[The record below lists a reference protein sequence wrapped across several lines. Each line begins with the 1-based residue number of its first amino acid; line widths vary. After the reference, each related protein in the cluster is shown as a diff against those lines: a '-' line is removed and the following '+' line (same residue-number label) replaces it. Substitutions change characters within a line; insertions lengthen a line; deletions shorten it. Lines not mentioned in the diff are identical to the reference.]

1 MPKNVL
7 RGLSPKFM
15 NLALVVVAAGLLL
28 FTGYLVLAN
37 YRSQVQLRGTAV
49 ERFEHS
55 TGQRAAALSHFF
67 NERLDD
73 LHNVAD
79 SRVVDVYFENQALGM
94 SMIYGLRASL
104 VAIQQR
110 LLRLLHSKTYN
121 GQPVYKTIM
130 LLDSDG
136 KVLVGSQE
144 SPAEATAGQMP
155 LSATLEAQSTL
166 PPITIDD
173 KSFVLSQPV
182 FFKKKIVGWVAGW
195 IDPHYLCD
203 QLAEKRGG
211 DLCAAGVIVCNSS
224 LYSFE
229 NDGFLSSGKQFDLI
243 EQLPIGRT
251 QPLNLSPGRNRSAD
265 KLAFKIPVVN
275 TPLTYIGLISTE
287 DVFGH
292 TAPWQIPAALAV
304 ILVLLFCGMI
314 FLWRQNTINL
324 VLQARLDEAAKRQKE
339 IAEKNLGLE
348 NQIRKRR
355 EIETRL
361 RDSELR
367 FRNLIESVKDWFW
380 EVDPEGAYTYAGPQV
395 KALLG
400 YNPEDVLGKTPFD
413 FMTPEERARVEKIF
427 RKLVAE
433 RKAIDL
439 LKNTLTHKDG
449 RQVVVE
455 TSGTPIYDAQARF
468 CGFRG
473 TDRDIT
479 EKAKLEEHLQQSQK
493 MESIGTLAGGI
504 AHDFNNILGI
514 MVGNAELALDDVP
527 PWNPGHRNL
536 KEIKTAG
543 LRAAHIVKQLL
554 SFSRKSEQKLR
565 PVEIKA
571 IIQDSLNLLR
581 ATIPVTIEIREN
593 FATAEGTIL
602 ADPIQ
607 INQVIMN
614 LCINASQAMEEK
626 GGIIEV
632 SAGRVALTGLSAKED
647 PGLRDGDYMKISV
660 RDTGQGI
667 DPLIIDKIFDPYFT
681 TKEVGRG
688 SGMGLAVV
696 HGIVKNHDGGITV
709 NSIEGRGA
717 TFNVFF
723 PLAER
728 TAEAETPEVEAL
740 QLGQETILVVDD
752 EPSIVKM
759 TAQMLQRLG
768 YHVEAR
774 VNPQEAI
781 EQLQSGSQRI
791 DLVISDMT
799 MPQMTGIQLFEQV
812 KKIQPDIPVIICTGH
827 SDLIDPEKA
836 QELGVA
842 ALAMKPITKHTI
854 AKTIRA
860 VLDGH

>member
-1 MPKNVL
+1 M
-7 RGLSPKFM
+7 RI
-15 NLALVVVAAGLLL
+15 ALVLVAAGLLL

-37 YRSQVQLRGTAV
+37 YRSQVQLRATAV
-49 ERFEHS
+49 ERFERS
-55 TGQRAAALSHFF
+55 TSQRAAALSHFF

-73 LHNVAD
+73 LRNLAG

-94 SMIYGLRASL
+94 SMVYGLRASL
-104 VAIQQR
+104 VAIQQQLHR
-110 LLRLLHSKTYN
+110 LIQNKTYN
-121 GQPVYKTIM
+121 GQPIYNTLM
-130 LLDSDG
+130 LLDDEG
-136 KVLVGSQE
+136 KVLIGSQE
-144 SPAEATAGQMP
+144 APSGGAVEQTPLGEALA
-155 LSATLEAQSTL
+155 AQSTV
-166 PPITIDD
+166 PPIVIGQQ
-173 KSFVLSQPV
+173 SFMLSAPI

-203 QLAEKRGG
+203 QLSEKKNGS
-211 DLCAAGVIVCNSS
+211 LCAEGVIFCNGR
-224 LYSFE
+224 LYSFDPIHLATTE
-229 NDGFLSSGKQFDLI
+229 KEFEQIDRMPLGKTQTLKLN
-243 EQLPIGRT
+243 QGRKAVD
-251 QPLNLSPGRNRSAD
+251 R
-265 KLAFKIPVVN
+265 KLAFKAPIAN
-275 TPLTYIGLISTE
+275 TPLTYLGLISTE
-287 DVFGH
+287 DVFGR
-292 TAPWQIPAALAV
+292 TAPWHIPAALAV
-304 ILVLLFCGMI
+304 IMVVLFCGLI

-324 VLQARLDEAAKRQKE
+324 VLQARLDEAAKREKE
-339 IAEKNLGLE
+339 IAEKNLGLK

-361 RDSELR
+361 RESELR
-367 FRNLIESVKDWFW
+367 FRNLIENVKDWFW
-380 EVDPEGAYTYAGPQV
+380 EVDPKGVYTYAGPQV
-395 KALLG
+395 KVLLG
-400 YNPEDVLGKTPFD
+400 YEPNEVLGKTPFD

-427 RKLVAE
+427 RKLVAG
-433 RKAIDL
+433 RRAIDL
-439 LKNTLTHKDG
+439 LKNTLVHKDG
-449 RQVVVE
+449 RKVVVE

-479 EKAKLEEHLQQSQK
+479 EKAKLEEHLQHSQK

-527 PWNPGHRNL
+527 PWNPGYRNV

-554 SFSRKSEQKLR
+554 SFSRKSEQQLK

-581 ATIPVTIEIREN
+581 ATIPVTIELREN

-614 LCINASQAMEEK
+614 LCINASQAMEDK

-632 SAGRVALTGLSAKED
+632 SAGRVALEGRSTKED
-647 PGLRDGDYMKISV
+647 PGLPDGDYMKISV
-660 RDTGQGI
+660 RDTGKGI
-667 DPLIIDKIFDPYFT
+667 DPQIIDKIFDPYFT

-696 HGIVKNHDGGITV
+696 HGIVKNHDGGISV
-709 NSIEGRGA
+709 DSIEGQGA

-723 PLAER
+723 PLTEKS
-728 TAEAETPEVEAL
+728 AEAEPQVAAEEL

-759 TAQMLQRLG
+759 TSQMLQRLG
-768 YHVEAR
+768 YRVEAR
-774 VNPQEAI
+774 MNPNEAL
-781 EQLQSGSQRI
+781 EQLQSGIQRI

-812 KKIQPDIPVIICTGH
+812 KKIQPDMPVIICTGH
-827 SDLIDPEKA
+827 SDLIDSEKA
-836 QELGVA
+836 KELGIACLV
-842 ALAMKPITKHTI
+842 MKPITKHII
-854 AKTIRA
+854 AKTIRE
-860 VLDGH
+860 VLDGR

>member
-1 MPKNVL
+1 MPDNVP
-7 RGLSPKFM
+7 RGLSPRFM

-37 YRSQVQLRGTAV
+37 YRSQVQLRATAV

-55 TGQRAAALSHFF
+55 TSQRAAALSHFF

-73 LHNVAD
+73 LRNLAE

-104 VAIQQR
+104 IAIQQR
-110 LLRLLHSKTYN
+110 LLIVLHNKTYN
-121 GQPVYKTIM
+121 DQPIYRTIM

-136 KVLVGSQE
+136 KVLIGSQE
-144 SPAEATAGQMP
+144 ATPAEQAPLENTLAG
-155 LSATLEAQSTL
+155 QSTL
-166 PPITIDD
+166 LSITIDQQ
-173 KSFVLSQPV
+173 SFRLIQPIY
-182 FFKKKIVGWVAGW
+182 FKKKIVGWVAGW
-195 IDPHYLCD
+195 IEPHYLCD
-203 QLAEKRGG
+203 QLAEKKGG
-211 DLCAAGVIVCNSS
+211 SLCAAGLILSNDSF
-224 LYSFE
+224 YSFE
-229 NDGFLSSGKQFDLI
+229 PDVFVSLESQFDLI
-243 EQLPIGRT
+243 DQLAVGRT
-251 QPLNLSPGRNRSAD
+251 QLLNLSQDHSRAGE
-265 KLAFKIPVVN
+265 KLAYKIPVAN
-275 TPLTYIGLISTE
+275 TPLTYIGLISAE

-292 TAPWQIPAALAV
+292 SAPWHIPVALAV
-304 ILVLLFCGMI
+304 IMGFLFCGLI
-314 FLWRQNTINL
+314 FLWRQNTIKL
-324 VLQARLDEAAKRQKE
+324 VLQARLEEAAKREKE

-361 RDSELR
+361 RESELR
-367 FRNLIESVKDWFW
+367 FRNLIESVIDWFW
-380 EVDPEGAYTYAGPQV
+380 EVDPNGVYTYVGPQV
-395 KALLG
+395 KNLLG
-400 YNPEDVLGKTPFD
+400 YDPGEVLGKTVFD
-413 FMTPEERARVEKIF
+413 FMTPEESERVGKIF
-427 RKLVAE
+427 RRVVVE
-433 RKAIDL
+433 RKTFEL
-439 LKNTLTHKDG
+439 LKNTLIHKDG
-449 RQVVVE
+449 RYVVVE
-455 TSGTPIYDAQARF
+455 TSGSPIYDTQARF

-479 EKAKLEEHLQQSQK
+479 EKARLEEQLQQSQK

-554 SFSRKSEQKLR
+554 SFSRKSEQKLK

-614 LCINASQAMEEK
+614 LCINASQAMEDT

-632 SAGRVALTGLSAKED
+632 SAGRVALESGPTAEN
-647 PGLRDGDYMKISV
+647 PGLPDGPYMKISV
-660 RDTGQGI
+660 SDTGQGI
-667 DPLIIDKIFDPYFT
+667 DAQIIDKIFDPYFT

-696 HGIVKNHDGGITV
+696 HGIVKNHGGGITV
-709 NSIEGRGA
+709 DSIKGQGA

-723 PLAER
+723 PLAEKS
-728 TAEAETPEVEAL
+728 AEEEIQEDEAL
-740 QLGQETILVVDD
+740 QLGRETILVVDD
-752 EPSIVKM
+752 EPSIVSM
-759 TAQMLQRLG
+759 MAQMLQRLG
-768 YHVEAR
+768 YGVEAK
-774 VNPQEAI
+774 VNPNDAI
-781 EQLQSGSQRI
+781 ELLESRSRRI

-799 MPQMTGIQLFEQV
+799 MPGMTGIQLFEQV
-812 KKIQPDIPVIICTGH
+812 KKIQPNLPVIIYTGH
-827 SDLIDPEKA
+827 SDQIDPKKA
-836 QELGVA
+836 QELGIA
-842 ALAMKPITKHTI
+842 ALAMKPITKHMI
-854 AKTIRA
+854 ARTIRA
-860 VLDGH
+860 VLDGN